1 MTSTKE
7 KIIHTDIF
15 HNLSKG
21 NDRILYNT
29 IKGELSAE
37 EYNDSATLKVLID
50 KLKNVLDIETARKIE
65 ISQATY
71 DVDKLREELKSLK
84 IRTKSSDKINS
95 DSILLQR
102 INKQLKE
109 EVDKLR
115 ISNQEKDIEIQEL
128 RDQVTK
134 QAAKWLVPNFK

>member
-37 EYNDSATLKVLID
+37 EYNDSATLKILID

-95 DSILLQR
+95 DNILLQR
-102 INKQLKE
+102 INEQLKE

-115 ISNQEKDIEIQEL
+115 MSNQEKDIEIQEL

-134 QAAKWLVPNFK
+134 QAQRWLVPNFK